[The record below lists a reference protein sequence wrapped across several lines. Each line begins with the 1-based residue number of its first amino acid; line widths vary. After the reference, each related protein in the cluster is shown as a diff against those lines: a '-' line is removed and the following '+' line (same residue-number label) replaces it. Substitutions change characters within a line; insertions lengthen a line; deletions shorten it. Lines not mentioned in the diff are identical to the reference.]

1 MVRET
6 KLYDLLGVSP
16 SATQADLKKAY
27 RKVSTLSSLREMDK
41 DESWVGNNFGR
52 GDEGQPHPLMKRL
65 QAGRRHSSYRNGM
78 R

>member
-27 RKVSTLSSLREMDK
+27 RKVSII
-41 DESWVGNNFGR
+41 
-52 GDEGQPHPLMKRL
+52 
-65 QAGRRHSSYRNGM
+65 HSSSGLDKLEM
-78 R
+78 CWK

>member
-27 RKVSTLSSLREMDK
+27 RKVSTLCSPSAMDK
-41 DESWVGNNFGR
+41 LEMGW
-52 GDEGQPHPLMKRL
+52 K
-65 QAGRRHSSYRNGM
+65 
-78 R
+78 